1 MEKKLNS
8 SCDEPFNELFD
19 EYWKWLLDR
28 FKSLKEGGQICYG
41 PINGNTRY
49 VKSINREVI
58 ELLEKKA
65 KRGRSDSHRSPV
77 DRNKLR
83 DDFYKLCHD
92 PEVTIRDPQNRIKEI
107 RRISKRHDIE
117 NFAEF
122 KREMFEEFEKFAREN
137 HFNLLSYRKSELIHI
152 ELENLSDDEI
162 DKAIKSNRL
171 LFDFVVT
178 DDRLA
183 LQRQRR
189 GQERLRELT
198 LENYDFQC
206 AICDITDPDLLIAS
220 HIVRWADSRL
230 LRGKLSNVIC
240 LCRLHDALFEQRYWS
255 LRDDFSILIKAS
267 LNSNII
273 ELVLN
278 SSMQFR
284 KPKKYL
290 PEIYFLQKHRSRCQ
304 LN

>member
-1 MEKKLNS
+1 MDKNLS
-8 SCDEPFNELFD
+8 LLCDEFFNEIFD
-19 EYWKWLLDR
+19 EYWKWLLGK
-28 FKSLKEGGQICYG
+28 FNSLKEGKQIFYR

-49 VKSINREVI
+49 VKSMNREVI

-65 KRGRSDSHRSPV
+65 KRGSLNPHPGSTDK
-77 DRNKLR
+77 NELR

-92 PEVTIRDPQNRIKEI
+92 PKIIIRDSQNRIKGIKEL
-107 RRISKRHDIE
+107 RERHDIE
-117 NFAEF
+117 NLAEF
-122 KREMFEEFEKFAREN
+122 KRHMFEEFEEFAREKY
-137 HFNLLSYRKSELIHI
+137 FDLLSYRKSKLIHI
-152 ELENLSDDEI
+152 EEDLSDDRI
-162 DKAIKSNRL
+162 DDAIKSNKL

-178 DDRLA
+178 DDKLA

-189 GQERLRELT
+189 GQDRLRELT
-198 LENYDFQC
+198 LENYNFQC
-206 AICDITDPDLLIAS
+206 AICDITAPELLIAS

-230 LRGKLSNVIC
+230 LRGKLSNTIC
-240 LCRLHDALFEQRYWS
+240 LCRLHDALFEQGYWS
-255 LRDDFSILIKAS
+255 LRDNFSILIKAS
-267 LNSNII
+267 LNSNTI

-290 PEIYFLQKHRSRCQ
+290 PEIYFLQKHRSRCL